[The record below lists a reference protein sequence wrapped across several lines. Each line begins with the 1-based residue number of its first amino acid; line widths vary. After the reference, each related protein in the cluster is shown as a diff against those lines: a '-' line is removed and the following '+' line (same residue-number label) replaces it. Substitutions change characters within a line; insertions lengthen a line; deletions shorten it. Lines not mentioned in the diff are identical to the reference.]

1 MNTNSECDNNRTM
14 ILHRFCSASE
24 CVAYLN
30 GQTLVNRTDH
40 YAGGRGGSLSRGFCF
55 FSGDIKEW
63 ARRLNGL
70 VDFDVL
76 LTVEADPARVRES
89 RGIYVNWA
97 KDTGSGMPPRKLFT
111 EYCTERYDRRGF
123 HFISADPSFATT
135 HVSRSQLQGW
145 R

>member
-1 MNTNSECDNNRTM
+1 M

-40 YAGGRGGSLSRGFCF
+40 NAGGRGGSLSRGFCF

-70 VDFDVL
+70 VEFDVL
-76 LTVEADPARVRES
+76 LTVEADPSRVRES

-97 KDTGSGMPPRKLFT
+97 KDTGSGMPPCKLFT

-135 HVSRSQLQGW
+135 HVSRSQLQ